1 MFVVIKIIRMNHL
14 QFETSPYL
22 LQHAH
27 NPVDWYAW
35 KPEAFERA
43 RAEDKPILVSIGY
56 STCHWCHVMER
67 ESFENEA
74 VAEAMNANFVCIK
87 VDREERPDVDHI
99 YMEACQILTGGGGWP
114 LNCFLTPDGRPF
126 YAGTYFPPRPAHN
139 RPSWVQLLEYLA
151 DVWRTKRADAEA
163 QADRLL
169 GHIHRNDGV
178 FLKKIEPALGGSA
191 AENQA
196 FTPELLDNIFA
207 RMRDQFDRAEGGFG
221 GAPKFPGS
229 MSLLFLL
236 EYQHFAGNFEA
247 REHALLSLDK
257 MIFGGIYDQ
266 LGGGFARYAT
276 DRAWLV
282 PHFEKMLYDNALLVS
297 VISEAYKLAVD
308 GGRLTAHDSGRAAV
322 YRETL
327 EETLEYVRREM
338 THPDGGFYSAQ
349 DADSEGV
356 EGKFFVW
363 DKAEIE
369 AALGEDAEVFCQF
382 YDVTEEGNWEEK
394 NILWRPVELEI
405 FAQTNEL
412 DVAALREKLRVC
424 REKLFK
430 IRDRRVCPGLD
441 DKILLGWN
449 ALMASAHAHAF
460 AALGH
465 EKYRAAAVRNVAFLQ
480 ERFTVDGGRLTADGG
495 GRRTEDGTPAVSPT
509 AHRPPSAANRPPST
523 VFKHTWKDGVAQYD
537 AFLEDYAYLIAALVD
552 VYEVTFDAAYLAR
565 AGQLTEFVLGEFFDP
580 ESGLFFF
587 TGKSQTDV
595 PLRRKDLYDNATP
608 SGNSTMARNL
618 QRLGLLLDRR
628 DWRELAS
635 KMLLA
640 VRETVERYPLSFG
653 RWASAMLSEVHPAH
667 EIAVVGA
674 NAHAKANAINARF
687 LPNKLVAASEAE
699 SAELPLL
706 AGKTGGLEALIY
718 VCHDYACK
726 RPVESLDEFD
736 RLVAVRQ

>member
-1 MFVVIKIIRMNHL
+1 MNRL

-35 KPEAFERA
+35 KPEAFARA

-169 GHIHRNDGV
+169 GHIQRNDGV
-178 FLKKIEPALGGSA
+178 FVKKMEPAPGGPA
-191 AENQA
+191 AENQVFA
-196 FTPELLDNIFA
+196 PELLDNIFA
-207 RMRDQFDRAEGGFG
+207 RMREQFDRAEGGFG
-221 GAPKFPGS
+221 GAPKFPGT

-236 EYQHFAGNFEA
+236 EYQHFTHNFEA

-276 DRAWLV
+276 DRSWLV

-297 VISEAYKLAVD
+297 LIAEAYKLTAGD
-308 GGRLTAHDSGRAAV
+308 GRRAAV

-369 AALGEDAEVFCQF
+369 AALGADAEVFCQF

-394 NILWRPVELEI
+394 NILWRPVALEV
-405 FAQTNEL
+405 FAQTNGL
-412 DVAALREKLRVC
+412 DAAVLSETLRGC

-430 IRDRRVCPGLD
+430 IRARRVYPGLD
-441 DKILLGWN
+441 DKVLLGWN

-465 EKYRAAAVRNVAFLQ
+465 EKYRAAAVRNVQFLL
-480 ERFTVDGGRLTADGG
+480 ERFAV
-495 GRRTEDGTPAVSPT
+495 DGTPAVSPT
-509 AHRPPSAANRPPST
+509 ADRPLST
-523 VFKHTWKDGVAQYD
+523 VFKHTWKNGSAQYD
-537 AFLEDYAYLIAALVD
+537 AFLEDYAYWVAALVD
-552 VYEVTFDAAYLAR
+552 VYEVTFDVSYLVR
-565 AGQLTEFVLGEFFDP
+565 AGQLVDFVVAEFFDA

-587 TGKSQTDV
+587 TSKSQTDV

-628 DWRELAS
+628 DWRELAG

-640 VRETVERYPLSFG
+640 VRDTVERYPLSFG
-653 RWASAMLSEVHPAH
+653 RWASAMLAGVRPPH

-674 NAHAKANAINARF
+674 NAHAKAAAINARF
-687 LPNKLVAASEAE
+687 LPNKIIAAAEAE
-699 SAELPLL
+699 SGELPLL
-706 AGKTGGLEALIY
+706 AGKTGGAAAMIY
-718 VCHDYACK
+718 VCRDFACQ
-726 RPVESLDEFD
+726 RPVATLGEFEK
-736 RLVAVRQ
+736 LVSV